1 MNPNH
6 LEGLLRQKFPGP
18 DSQNFRFSRT
28 KVGAR
33 VCISN
38 SFPGDID
45 TKGATLENSA
55 RRCWCRGVREGGKR
69 KEEEGGKLDLA
80 PRSFS
85 FGLL

>member
-18 DSQNFRFSRT
+18 HPQNFRFSRT
-28 KVGAR
+28 KVGTR

-45 TKGATLENSA
+45 TSGPGATLENTA
-55 RRCWCRGVREGGKR
+55 RRCWYRGGREGGKR
-69 KEEEGGKLDLA
+69 
-80 PRSFS
+80 
-85 FGLL
+85 